1 MKILAVTCDT
11 EKLEETL
18 GWLKTEPGVY
28 IVKVARLNEY
38 LQNITHKPNWSI
50 VLIRI
55 MDEETETILR
65 LKYPAGTFINSI
77 ES

>member
-11 EKLEETL
+11 EKVEETVA
-18 GWLKTEPGVY
+18 WLTEEPGVH
-28 IVKVARLNEY
+28 IVKVEKLNEY
-38 LQNITHKPNWSI
+38 LQNITYSPNWSI
-50 VLIRI
+50 VLICI

-65 LKYPAGTFINSI
+65 LKYPAGTFITSV

>member
-11 EKLEETL
+11 DRLEETL
-18 GWLKTEPGVY
+18 GWLRTEPGVY
-28 IVKVARLNEY
+28 IVKVAKLNEY
-38 LQNITHKPNWSI
+38 LQNITYTPNWSI

-65 LKYPAGTFINSI
+65 LKYPPGTFISSV

>member
-1 MKILAVTCDT
+1 MKILAVTCDNK
-11 EKLEETL
+11 KLEETL

-28 IVKVARLNEY
+28 IIKVASLNEY
-38 LQNITHKPNWSI
+38 LQNITYTPTWSI

-65 LKYPAGTFINSI
+65 LKYPPGTFISSI
-77 ES
+77 EA